1 MNKRVAGFPRGKL
14 LKLSWMLLSALI
26 GITGCATANAE
37 SRAFGTT
44 LPTLPTPPMSRGIL
58 SAWLRTEIAPEHHGT
73 RETSGVSVYAPSGSL
88 SGGVAARL
96 SRYIE
101 VRILVDGEFGGFG
114 ARGRSS
120 LPMGVGRAGPGIVV
134 GWSSD
139 ASPWSLQLTLDTPVS
154 FVGWSGVDRCA
165 DCEMQTFF
173 PVSDT
178 RIVIEPRLA
187 LVGGLW
193 ITEWLHIFGQIGLVT
208 RSRGTLTDSYVVDPL
223 LATQVGAEAHLGSFS
238 FLVEVQNVAFDPI
251 FAWGPIFS
259 ASLRTTWGDGPGSEA
274 RQPSWRDA
282 IEDETQSEPPRP
294 NWRDAVEE

>member
-1 MNKRVAGFPRGKL
+1 MNKRVAGFPHGKNS
-14 LKLSWMLLSALI
+14 KLSWMLLTLI
-26 GITGCATANAE
+26 GTAGGATTNAE

-58 SAWLRTEIAPEHHGT
+58 SAWLRTEIAPEHHST
-73 RETSGVSVYAPSGSL
+73 RETPGVSVYAPSGSL
-88 SGGVAARL
+88 GGGVAARL

-101 VRILVDGEFGGFG
+101 FRILVDGQFDAIGS
-114 ARGRSS
+114 RRRSS

-154 FVGWSGVDRCA
+154 FAGWNGVDRCA
-165 DCEMQTFF
+165 DCEMPTFF
-173 PVSDT
+173 PVNGT
-178 RIVIEPRLA
+178 RILVEPRLT

-208 RSRGTLTDSYVVDPL
+208 RARGTLTDSYVMDPL

-259 ASLRTTWGDGPGSEA
+259 ATLRTTWGDGPGSEA

-282 IEDETQSEPPRP
+282 IEDEPGSESPRP